1 MTPPAYRA
9 QMRYHIT
16 PIIAENDRWLAIKW
30 HYKNNFCFYHILWL
44 AVVIALRSGY
54 ANKQLMEQTK
64 KKMEEQILE
73 SAIGIP
79 QFRQQRSKCQ
89 ITTNHIIYK
98 YCESNTRNA
107 KIKMLIIY
115 RNTKK
120 PTSWYLFVSA
130 FPIFFC
136 VCFVVDRIAC
146 AKQRRNSCNTSSVA
160 QWNFRCGRWWW
171 WAMGRPM
178 RKWRPYTM
186 YAVRVPYTK

>member
-130 FPIFFC
+130 FPIFFLC
-136 VCFVVDRIAC
+136 V
-146 AKQRRNSCNTSSVA
+146 
-160 QWNFRCGRWWW
+160 FRCWSYCMRQ
-171 WAMGRPM
+171 ATAQFVQYVIGRPM
-178 RKWRPYTM
+178 EFSLWALMMMGHGPAHEEMTTLYN
-186 YAVRVPYTK
+186 VRCTRSIY